1 MKIITKKRDSL
12 HFGEVVAGYDIP
24 VLNEREIRA
33 AAGILFLVMFIALML
48 ILLKQDFLLIKYV
61 ISAFFIDFI
70 IRVLINPT
78 FSPTLILG
86 RIIVSKQVPEYVG
99 APQKKFAWTIGLV
112 LSGLMFLLLV
122 VLNSYSII
130 TSITCFLCLC
140 FLFFETAFGI
150 CVGCLFYRLFYKNA
164 VELCTGE
171 MCKQNEKHAIQK
183 NSWVQLLTL
192 FSYVLLIVL
201 AVVFFSQNFRDPP
214 KNLWQIINVRKL
226 TLPQNSTTY
235 HITESKHKERE
246 HFMSSTANYTVQKF
260 QSPFC

>member
-1 MKIITKKRDSL
+1 MQ
-12 HFGEVVAGYDIP
+12 FGEKVEGFNTR
-24 VLNEREIRA
+24 VLNEREVRA
-33 AAGILFLVMFIALML
+33 AAGILFLVMLISLMF

-122 VLNSYSII
+122 VLNSYSVI
-130 TSITCFLCLC
+130 TSITCFICLG

-150 CVGCLFYRLFYKNA
+150 CVGCVLYRMFYKDEA
-164 VELCTGE
+164 QYCAGE
-171 MCKQNEKHAIQK
+171 TCEPTKKHLIQNV
-183 NSWVQLLTL
+183 SWGQIFIVCSYLLLLLTVVL
-192 FSYVLLIVL
+192 FFNDYLHT
-201 AVVFFSQNFRDPP
+201 QP
-214 KNLWQIINVRKL
+214 KNLWQIIKVKKVAIHSFTILFQPWL
-226 TLPQNSTTY
+226 T
-235 HITESKHKERE
+235 R
-246 HFMSSTANYTVQKF
+246 
-260 QSPFC
+260 

>member
-1 MKIITKKRDSL
+1 MKIKTTKKTFV
-12 HFGEVVAGYDIP
+12 HFGEQLEGFNTS

-33 AAGILFLVMFIALML
+33 AAGILFLVMLISLML
-48 ILLKQDFLLIKYV
+48 ILFKQDFLLVKYV

-86 RIIVSKQVPEYVG
+86 RLIVSKQVPEYVG

-112 LSGLMFLLLV
+112 LSGVMFLLLV

-130 TSITCFLCLC
+130 TGLTCFICLG

-150 CVGCLFYRLFYKNA
+150 CVGCLFYRLIYKKE
-164 VELCTGE
+164 VELCAGE

-183 NSWVQLLTL
+183 VSRLQIFSLCSYILL
-192 FSYVLLIVL
+192 LLL
-201 AVVFFSQNFRDPP
+201 AMFFLNNYFHNQP
-214 KNLWQIINVRKL
+214 KNLLEIMKIK
-226 TLPQNSTTY
+226 
-235 HITESKHKERE
+235 K
-246 HFMSSTANYTVQKF
+246 TASVHNTILF
-260 QSPFC
+260 QP